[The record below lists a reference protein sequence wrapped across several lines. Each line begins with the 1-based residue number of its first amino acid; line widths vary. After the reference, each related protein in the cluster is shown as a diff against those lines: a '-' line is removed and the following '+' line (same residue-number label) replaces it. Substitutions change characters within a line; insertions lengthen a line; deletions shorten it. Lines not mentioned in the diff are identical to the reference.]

1 MRTLCRICLHAWIP
15 AAGHI
20 PGAFIQGR
28 RCRRCE
34 TENFN
39 PGGEQWAEEED
50 FLDWLAGP
58 GVDYADREG
67 IPHGDGDARTFT
79 PDRLGRMRDRW
90 EYERQSEGEHQDEA
104 KARQW

>member
-1 MRTLCRICLHAWIP
+1 MGVEVAYDARRLVACLFCSTT
-15 AAGHI
+15 GF
-20 PGAFIQGR
+20 AFGPLFTGLYADEQA
-28 RCRRCE
+28 
-34 TENFN
+34 ENFL
-39 PGGEQWAEEED
+39 G
-50 FLDWLAGP
+50 WLAGP

-104 KARQW
+104 KARQP